1 MAITWAANVQIIAPE
16 LSTTATAAQNLILA
30 LVDRM
35 VDDAAWGEFA
45 DDGKTYLA
53 AHLGTVSGSG
63 SGSGSGA
70 VTEEKIGPLSRSYAD
85 PSSSDNDLATT
96 KYGRFYKY
104 LMRTALGV
112 AALVP

>member
-1 MAITWAANVQIIAPE
+1 MAITWSDVTAIAPE
-16 LSTTATAAQNLILA
+16 LSTAAAGTQTAILT
-30 LVDRM
+30 LVDLM
-35 VDDAAWGEFA
+35 VDDGAWGDLA
-45 DDGKTYLA
+45 NQGRAYLA

-85 PSSSDNDLATT
+85 PGSGDNDLATT

-104 LMRTALGV
+104 LMRTPLAIP
-112 AALVP
+112 ALVP